1 MRYCKTK
8 IHLRPIP
15 SANDINAIRSEKMM
29 KQVDELIAGGE
40 LRAMTEIIEKHIE
53 ETDCTSLEMAAAL
66 LKLAMGEIATES
78 VFDAGLDMRE
88 GEGKTAR
95 ARLFVNVGKRDRIR
109 PGDIVGA
116 IAGESGMPGQLVGS
130 IQMYDNYTFVE
141 VPVDYEDAVLE
152 AMQNVKIRGRNI
164 QMERANNGGK
174 SGGRG
179 TRKND
184 GASESRRGRKREE
197 DKTVNAGEETV
208 RNEKSTGRKRSNKSA
223 DAGEKGSKSTGKKK
237 AKGKLG
243 VVDVSQTGKA
253 VRKKK

>member
-1 MRYCKTK
+1 
-8 IHLRPIP
+8 
-15 SANDINAIRSEKMM
+15 
-29 KQVDELIAGGE
+29 
-40 LRAMTEIIEKHIE
+40 MTELIEKHIE

-66 LKLAMGEIATES
+66 LKLSMGEFATE
-78 VFDAGLDMRE
+78 VAFDTGLDMSE
-88 GEGKTAR
+88 GEGKAAR

-141 VPVDYEDAVLE
+141 VPVDYADAVLE

-164 QMERANNGGK
+164 QIERANSSGK

-179 TRKND
+179 GRRNEGDSEGRSGRSRGKSGDRGAERSAGRGNSKKRTD
-184 GASESRRGRKREE
+184 GDAAATEMFGEESVG
-197 DKTVNAGEETV
+197 AGERTE
-208 RNEKSTGRKRSNKSA
+208 RKGGNERTSERKRSGKSSE
-223 DAGEKGSKSTGKKK
+223 AGGKNGKSTGKKR
-237 AKGKLG
+237 ARGKLG
-243 VVDVSQTGKA
+243 VVDVSQTGRA